1 MSRRNER
8 AVDMWAKYRE
18 EGYPEE
24 ISREKTAT
32 LLGISQYNVRE
43 HIANGN
49 LRIDKL
55 TNKVKLYS
63 IAEFLCG

>member
-1 MSRRNER
+1 MPRRNER
-8 AVDMWAKYRE
+8 AVDMWVKFRE
-18 EGYPEE
+18 MQYPELL
-24 ISREKTAT
+24 SREKTS
-32 LLGISQYNVRE
+32 LILGISPYKVRE

-49 LRIDKL
+49 LKVDDL